1 MRKKRDVE
9 RKKTERKKREREQK
23 QILYNKLIHYIIIY
37 FTFSMIIFIFH
48 ITAVSH
54 SDTTIVETIESS
66 SRCSLL

>member
-9 RKKTERKKREREQK
+9 RKKTERKKRERE
-23 QILYNKLIHYIIIY
+23 YNKLIHYIIIY